1 MMPNHFSELTA
12 GGGDHQC
19 QNRGVLMATGQ
30 LCTQGVQEN
39 QISQVNASQ
48 GVRG

>member
-1 MMPNHFSELTA
+1 MPNHFSELTA

-30 LCTQGVQEN
+30 LCTQGAARKPN
-39 QISQVNASQ
+39 LS
-48 GVRG
+48 G